1 MCLLQLQVLQLARSN
16 EGGEGGIGV
25 VSFDKTHT
33 RRVSPVYATH
43 VATRLPS
50 PIRTH
55 KWQDTHQRRAWREN
69 AARVHRAKRAGG
81 AVSARAPSPEATQ
94 GQGGRDTIPEPRGPG
109 ARGVP
114 RAREGREREGP
125 RGARGGR
132 EGAGGGEGEREGSA
146 RGGAASA
153 RGQGVSRASLTSM
166 QRAANAGVRLPGRGR
181 RLGRRA
187 RCGTGRSAAEGP
199 GCLPAVGVLSRAKP
213 PPLS

>member
-109 ARGVP
+109 
-114 RAREGREREGP
+114 
-125 RGARGGR
+125 
-132 EGAGGGEGEREGSA
+132 
-146 RGGAASA
+146 GAASA

-166 QRAANAGVRLPGRGR
+166 QRAANAGVRLPGRER